1 MIGAKSLIAL
11 GMTLGTVR
19 GTGFQP
25 VNQKDTAKMAVP
37 HLGADGAMPSQM
49 FRCN

>member
-1 MIGAKSLIAL
+1 MMGAKSLIAL
-11 GMTLGTVR
+11 GSSR

-37 HLGADGAMPSQM
+37 HLGGELL
-49 FRCN
+49 

>member
-1 MIGAKSLIAL
+1 MMGAKSLIAL
-11 GMTLGTVR
+11 GTSR
-19 GTGFQP
+19 GTGFQR

-37 HLGADGAMPSQM
+37 HLGADGAVPSKM